1 MRTEREQSGTWR
13 ATNGDGAY
21 LVGYET
27 RALAMAAGTREWLG
41 DRISDAVRMMIPGPH
56 ANVAGGAAIIAE
68 ATRKMLDL
76 GGGYDCGAVSA
87 HGDEIRASD
96 PEAVDVFAP
105 LRDWVGDRHG
115 DADEWV
121 AVVQPT
127 LGTIRAML
135 AEVDR
140 LREELRRA
148 TMTPRCSSGTPRA
161 KVTASPT
168 SSTPAPACWGM
179 SRSRRRGQ
187 R

>member
-13 ATNGDGAY
+13 ATNGNGAY
-21 LVGYET
+21 LVGYGT

-41 DRISDAVRMMIPGPH
+41 FQ
-56 ANVAGGAAIIAE
+56 
-68 ATRKMLDL
+68 
-76 GGGYDCGAVSA
+76 
-87 HGDEIRASD
+87 HGHEIRASD
-96 PEAVDVFAP
+96 PEPVDVFAP
-105 LRDWVGDRHG
+105 LRWTLENAQRIDRDLRSAG
-115 DADEWV
+115 VDV
-121 AVVQPT
+121 AENAKERCEEQA
-127 LGTIRAML
+127 RAML
-135 AEVDR
+135 AEVAR